1 MFLFVLALAADAA
14 SAQPQTKAEEAD
26 PIVCKQQ
33 ARTNTRFAKKVCMRK
48 SEADARAKADQR
60 AADEMINRPS
70 INPASGGG

>member
-33 ARTNTRFAKKVCMRK
+33 ARTNTRFSKKVCMRK
-48 SEADARAKADQR
+48 SEELAREKADKQTT
-60 AADEMINRPS
+60 DEMINRPS